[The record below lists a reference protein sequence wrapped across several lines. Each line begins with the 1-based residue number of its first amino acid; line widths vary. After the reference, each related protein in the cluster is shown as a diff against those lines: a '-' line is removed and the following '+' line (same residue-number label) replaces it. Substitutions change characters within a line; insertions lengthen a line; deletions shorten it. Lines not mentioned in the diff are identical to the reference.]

1 MKAGHWVAMIVVFI
15 VGLVI
20 GFAAGSNP
28 AKTAQTEQKLEQLTK
43 ENAEL
48 KSRLATP
55 VAPAPQAPA
64 PLPAPAGKK

>member
-1 MKAGHWVAMIVVFI
+1 MKAGHWVAMIVALV
-15 VGLVI
+15 VGVII

-28 AKTAQTEQKLEQLTK
+28 VKTTQLEQQIAQLTK

-55 VAPAPQAPA
+55 AAPALPAPA
-64 PLPAPAGKK
+64 VQPAPAGKK